1 MIDLQRL
8 ELFVLKCAVI
18 QADVEKFGRIDN
30 PIAGWD
36 SSVSDSGYDEYVSQ
50 FSEDSRSGA
59 RKMASYYE
67 LFYLIENDIRRII
80 HETLE
85 ESHGR
90 SWWDVCVDQAVKDE
104 VEKNRKRELE
114 LALSIRSE
122 REIDYTTFGQL
133 GDIIRKNWTNF
144 AGIMSNQPAL
154 SRVLHQ
160 LNVLRGTIAHCGFLA
175 EDEVDR
181 LHLTI
186 KDWFRVMAGPR

>member
-1 MIDLQRL
+1 MIDLHKL
-8 ELFVLKCAVI
+8 ELYILKCAVI
-18 QADVEKFGRIDN
+18 QAEVEKFDQADGSPLGMNRTD
-30 PIAGWD
+30 AAA
-36 SSVSDSGYDEYVSQ
+36 VYDEHLAQ
-50 FSEDSRSGA
+50 FSRESRSRA
-59 RKMASYYE
+59 SKMASYYE
-67 LFYLIENDIRRII
+67 LFYLVENEIRRII
-80 HETLE
+80 QETLE
-85 ESHGR
+85 ESYGR
-90 SWWDVCVDQAVKDE
+90 SWWDTCVDQVIKDE
-104 VEKNRKRELE
+104 VDKNRKRELE

-133 GDIIRKNWTNF
+133 GDIIRKNWANF

>member
-1 MIDLQRL
+1 MIDIQKL
-8 ELFVLKCAVI
+8 ELYILKCAVI
-18 QADVEKFGRIDN
+18 QAEVEKFDQ
-30 PIAGWD
+30 AD
-36 SSVSDSGYDEYVSQ
+36 SSPSGTAHSDASEIYDEYLSQ
-50 FSEDSRSGA
+50 FSRESRA
-59 RKMASYYE
+59 RASEMASYYE
-67 LFYLIENDIRRII
+67 LFYLVENEIRRII
-80 HETLE
+80 QETLE
-85 ESHGR
+85 EAYGR
-90 SWWDVCVDQAVKDE
+90 SWWNTCVDQSIKDE
-104 VEKNRKRELE
+104 VDKNRKRELE

-133 GDIIRKNWTNF
+133 GDILRKNWTNF

>member
-1 MIDLQRL
+1 MIDLQKL
-8 ELFVLKCAVI
+8 ELYILKCAVI
-18 QADVEKFGRIDN
+18 QAEVEKFDQDDIPPLGAWR
-30 PIAGWD
+30 
-36 SSVSDSGYDEYVSQ
+36 SDSASVYDEYLAQ
-50 FSEDSRSGA
+50 FSRDSRSRA
-59 RKMASYYE
+59 SKMASHYE
-67 LFYLIENDIRRII
+67 LFYLVENEIRRII
-80 HETLE
+80 QETLE
-85 ESHGR
+85 DSHGL
-90 SWWDVCVDQAVKDE
+90 SWWDVCVDQSIKDE
-104 VEKNRKRELE
+104 VDKNRKRELE
-114 LALSIRSE
+114 LALSVRSE

-133 GDIIRKNWTNF
+133 GDIIRKNWANF